1 MPESDERC
9 GEIGSL
15 EALSIEGR
23 AALNRLDG
31 WVVREGCGLLT
42 KSKLGR
48 EPMTGDVRDEDEA
61 WRTHRCRCFCCERV
75 NEGIFVGR
83 GLAGAVLDDLAL
95 GLCIMQVAEE
105 FRRKFGESDGNPCL
119 HG

>member
-61 WRTHRCRCFCCERV
+61 WRTHRCRCFCCERGRK
-75 NEGIFVGR
+75 GIFDGR
-83 GLAGAVLDDLAL
+83 GFAGTDLVVLFI
-95 GLCIMQVAEE
+95 GLCITQVGE
-105 FRRKFGESDGNPCL
+105 FRRDFGESG
-119 HG
+119 G